1 MTAPQTQTDPLV
13 AATSIP
19 GLTAPFHLAR
29 LIELDRITRR
39 LTIFDNFAAL
49 ATDNGR
55 IDETGNGY
63 RPTFRQTSDPG
74 YTLLA
79 DAYDAYQIA
88 RGSPKRAL
96 RK

>member
-1 MTAPQTQTDPLV
+1 MTAPQTDPLV

-29 LIELDRITRR
+29 LVELDRITRS
-39 LTIFDNFAAL
+39 LTIFDLFEAL
-49 ATDNGR
+49 ATNNGR

-63 RPTFRQTSDPG
+63 RPTLRADRDPR

-88 RGSPKRAL
+88 RGDPKRAI
-96 RK
+96 RE